1 MSNEIS
7 TKTVT
12 FLYDGETVATVETPV
27 GEFPTVP
34 EIGAK
39 KEGYRLMWLGS
50 DKAVE
55 EDTVCVAYE
64 VLGNPTQ
71 LLYSLSSPLLAYPAD
86 KADNQGNVFGSSMCI
101 LYLTA
106 EVRHNPENEIFR
118 ARVVEH
124 LKHFVNHAHGSCKPT
139 DKPLLQNHPQEN
151 LSTTDVAEG
160 HLYSSAE
167 PFSRM

>member
-86 KADNQGNVFGSSMCI
+86 KADNQGNVFASSMCI

-124 LKHFVNHAHGSCKPT
+124 LKHFVNPENNVAPYFDLSCNWPYALDGGDHALPR
-139 DKPLLQNHPQEN
+139 DARDLE
-151 LSTTDVAEG
+151 
-160 HLYSSAE
+160 
-167 PFSRM
+167 